1 MLAMVKIARLPFL
14 TIEMQEVVYVTIGN
28 PAFCL
33 VSDLNGVHFRSELHH
48 VGDVIEPEIKYLPI
62 RTQET
67 GGARLSEELYVSLKT
82 FESRF

>member
-1 MLAMVKIARLPFL
+1 MLTMVKIARLPFL
-14 TIEMQEVVYVTIGN
+14 TIEMQEVVYVTVGN

-33 VSDLNGVHFRSELHH
+33 ASDLTGVHFRSELQH
-48 VGDVIEPEIKYLPI
+48 VGDVIEPEVKYRPI
-62 RTQET
+62 RTQEI